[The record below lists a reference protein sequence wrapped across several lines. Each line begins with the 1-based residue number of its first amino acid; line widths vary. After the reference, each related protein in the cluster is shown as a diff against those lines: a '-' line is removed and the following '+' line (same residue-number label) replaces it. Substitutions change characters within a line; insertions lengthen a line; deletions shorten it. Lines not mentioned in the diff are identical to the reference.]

1 MITCG
6 IVSVLIGRE
15 FSLDPLLNYFNRVE
29 IPYGVYANLYLV
41 LGCDNEFE
49 NILKNKIEGLK
60 LGRRYLNINFIPG
73 NLRSNPDWNWVE
85 WETLS
90 RIEKKEDKHKFA
102 LENIEIGLE
111 AAKNETYIHFV
122 DDDTIPPNNAL
133 VDLLE
138 SYRKIDNCGIASGI
152 YFNKTWVEPTIA
164 VSKIEAS
171 RRIVASFVKE
181 TWRGCSI
188 DDLAIENYKDVG
200 FVGNGCMLVSGEDLK
215 KILPLSEWR
224 EEDDDIA
231 PPDFIICRRIRRLD
245 RVISMVPSVIAEH
258 LDESGNPVG
267 LTLDYLRNVKNS
279 EGEFNFLVTH
289 YDEYLDYTS
298 LSKQYD
304 EILVLHH
311 REIHDEIPSKLLDI
325 DNIRIIRRSIK
336 ETCERYKRYKNV
348 DGNSMKYAVLEEMH
362 NFVIDKSNYIAYHY
376 DSLTNTILRVPLLD
390 SRNLKKLLNQKP

>member
-41 LGCDNEFE
+41 LGCDSEFE

-60 LGRRYLNINFIPG
+60 LGRRYLNIKFIPG
-73 NLRSNPDWNWVE
+73 NLRFNPDWNWVE

-90 RIEKKEDKHKFA
+90 RIEKKEEKHKFA

-200 FVGNGCMLVSGEDLK
+200 FVGNGCILVSGEDLK